1 MRLFRRD
8 RSELPRNESLT
19 AALKAGQ
26 RDPQGDRTPLYQ
38 AMLESRLIVALT
50 ESPAPAEPGHPVVLK
65 FALFEGKGARAIAGF
80 TDPETFRRQFREEP
94 VPRVTLSVQELC
106 RNAKEGGITI
116 VINPAGP
123 IGYHL
128 TEHEIEALSEGRLP
142 NAAEYQTVQPGTRVL
157 IGMPA
162 QRPPAEVLQAMREAA
177 AQSGA
182 KEVFWFWI
190 SMGATPPHLG
200 LAVSPPE
207 RAISDR
213 LGQAIQPL
221 WAACC
226 PENAVF
232 DIVGLADDEI
242 ARSIR
247 AAGERLYP

>member
-1 MRLFRRD
+1 MRLFRRERD
-8 RSELPRNESLT
+8 KPPNNESLT

-26 RDPQGDRTPLYQ
+26 RDPRGDRTPLYQ
-38 AMLESRLIVALT
+38 AMLESRLIVALK
-50 ESPAPAEPGHPVVLK
+50 EPPAPAELGQPVALK
-65 FALFEGKGARAIAGF
+65 FALFEGQGARAIAGF
-80 TDPETFRRQFREEP
+80 TDPETFERQFKAEP
-94 VPRVTLSVQELC
+94 VPHATLSMQQLC
-106 RNAKEGGITI
+106 RSAREGGITI

-128 TEHEIEALSEGRLP
+128 TVHEIEALSEGRLP
-142 NAAEYQTVQPGTRVL
+142 NAAEYQSVQPGTRVL

-162 QRPPAEVLQAMREAA
+162 QRPPEETLSAMREAA
-177 AQSGA
+177 ARSGA

-190 SMGATPPHLG
+190 TIGATPAHLG
-200 LAVSPPE
+200 LAVSPPQKE
-207 RAISDR
+207 ISDR

-221 WAACC
+221 WAAFS
-226 PENAVF
+226 PDNAVF

>member
-1 MRLFRRD
+1 MRLFRRE
-8 RSELPRNESLT
+8 RPEPPRNDSLT

-26 RDPQGDRTPLYQ
+26 RDPQGDRAPLYR

-50 ESPAPAEPGHPVVLK
+50 EPPAPAEPGQSVVLK
-65 FALFEGKGARAIAGF
+65 FALFEGQGARAIAGF
-80 TDPETFRRQFREEP
+80 TDIETFGRQFREEP
-94 VPRVTLSVQELC
+94 VPWVALSVQEMC
-106 RNAKEGGITI
+106 RHAKEGGITI

-128 TEHEIEALSEGRLP
+128 TEHEIEALSRGRVP
-142 NAAEYQTVQPGTRVL
+142 RGAEYQTVQPGTRVL

-162 QRPPAEVLQAMREAA
+162 QRPPEEVLRAMREAA
-177 AQSGA
+177 AQCGA
-182 KEVFWFWI
+182 REVFWFWI

-207 RAISDR
+207 REISDR

-221 WAACC
+221 WAACS
-226 PENAVF
+226 PDNAVF
-232 DIVGLADDEI
+232 DIVGLAEDEI